1 MTIEWMVS
9 PIGLLPPPLL
19 KGLYSKDKETI
30 QNAKDWIKRNGRII
44 LFTKKL
50 IKGDEDIY
58 MTDDGVILLRTKNY
72 SSIEEMRVLAFKK
85 DRVLYEQV
93 MALGE
98 DKNSVLNLLKN
109 HEPLF

>member
-1 MTIEWMVS
+1 
-9 PIGLLPPPLL
+9 
-19 KGLYSKDKETI
+19 
-30 QNAKDWIKRNGRII
+30 
-44 LFTKKL
+44 
-50 IKGDEDIY
+50 
-58 MTDDGVILLRTKNY
+58 
-72 SSIEEMRVLAFKK
+72 MRVLAFKK